1 MQDAVDRSSAKIEL
15 MLRLSDPVLLWIA
28 GQLAYTIR
36 FGTDAASMPN
46 SYSALLYLEGF
57 LAYLAFPDFGVYR
70 PWRGRHLDSTIVR
83 LALSWAAFLAIGVS
97 VGFAFHITGEL
108 SRLWLGFWYGAGL
121 LCLITS
127 RLICFKII
135 QILTINGL
143 YGKKVMI
150 IGYGTIGQEL
160 HHCAIENPW
169 YGYDVSAIYM
179 GAANA
184 SLRCERRQPE
194 ILTSLD
200 ALGDYVQ
207 SHGISEV
214 WVTLSFSEVA
224 QLVSLRNQL
233 RNTLIDV
240 RLIPDVDHVEILSK
254 KMVHF
259 LGYPTIDLNR
269 PEITGVRAILKDLF
283 DRLFAALALVG
294 LSPLL
299 FAIAIAVKITSPG
312 PVIFRQR
319 RLGLNGRVFD
329 LYKFRS
335 MRNDIPDNAK
345 QATSD
350 DPRVTPLGRF
360 LRRTSLDELP
370 QFFNVLLGDMSI
382 VGPRPHAMQHNELYT
397 KKLELYMLRHRVKP
411 GITGW
416 AQINGFRGET
426 DTDDKMAMRVQYDIH
441 YIKNWSFWLDLKIIL
456 LTGIK
461 GWSGANAY

>member
-1 MQDAVDRSSAKIEL
+1 MQDAVDRSPVKIEL
-15 MLRLSDPVLLWIA
+15 ILRISDPLLLWAA
-28 GQLAYTIR
+28 GQLAYVLR
-36 FGTDAASMPN
+36 FDSDIFSMP
-46 SYSALLYLEGF
+46 STYSALLYLECF
-57 LAYLAFPDFGVYR
+57 IAYLAFPEFGVYR
-70 PWRGRHLDSTIVR
+70 AWRGRNLDANMMR
-83 LALSWAAFLAIGVS
+83 LALPWAAFLAIGVFVS
-97 VGFAFHITGEL
+97 FVFHITNEL
-108 SRLWLGFWYGAGL
+108 SRLWLVCWYILG
-121 LCLITS
+121 LCLLVTS
-127 RLICFKII
+127 RLICFKVIRF
-135 QILTINGL
+135 LTIKGY
-143 YGKKVMI
+143 YGRKVLI
-150 IGYGTIGQEL
+150 VGYGTIGKEL
-160 HHCAIENPW
+160 HQRAIENPW
-169 YGYDVSAIYM
+169 YGYEVSAIYP
-179 GAANA
+179 GNANA
-184 SLRCERRQPE
+184 TLTYESRQPE
-194 ILTSLD
+194 ILPSLD
-200 ALGDYVQ
+200 SVSEYVQ
-207 SHGISEV
+207 ARQISEI
-214 WVTLSFSEVA
+214 WLTLPFSEAA
-224 QLVSLRNQL
+224 QLVKLRNQL

-269 PEITGVRAILKDLF
+269 PEITGSRAVMKGLF
-283 DRLFAALALVG
+283 DRLFAAIALIG

-299 FAIAIAVKITSPG
+299 VAIAIAVKMSSPG
-312 PVIFRQR
+312 PFIFRQR

-370 QFFNVLLGDMSI
+370 QFLNVLLGDMSI
-382 VGPRPHAMQHNELYT
+382 VGPRPHAMQHNELYM

-416 AQINGFRGET
+416 AQINGYRGET

-441 YIKNWSFWLDLKIIL
+441 YIKNWSFWLDLKIIA